1 MIEELGGQHD
11 ESMIIVRYVKFLQNI
26 IKSSKWAVQFLL
38 QQVKNDLS
46 TLTGRNIRFILDKIG
61 HDKDIF
67 KVKANVLKSD
77 LKFCE
82 IEENEKW
89 RVRFAQEI
97 VNVKQRVLTIDQDE
111 DSFPSDERLQEIL
124 DYICSG

>member
-1 MIEELGGQHD
+1 MEIKT
-11 ESMIIVRYVKFLQNI
+11 IVHFRLAFLQNI

-38 QQVKNDLS
+38 QQVKNDLG

-77 LKFCE
+77 IKFCE

-111 DSFPSDERLQEIL
+111 DSFPSDEQLQEIL
-124 DYICSG
+124 DHICTS